1 MPAKPKVREYLL
13 KGIDSGLYLRIR
25 HFCVEEGIT
34 IKEFMLQAI
43 RFYLNHVLGIEED

>member
-1 MPAKPKVREYLL
+1 MEEKRDLQKYLL
-13 KGIDSGLYLRIR
+13 RGIDRVLYLRIR

>member
-1 MPAKPKVREYLL
+1 MPGKSKGRKYLL
-13 KGIDSGLYLRIR
+13 KDIESGLYLRIR
-25 HFCVEEGIT
+25 HFCLEEGIT